1 MTVDELKT
9 LPRFHFIITKTGCHP
24 MRTKLD
30 LFFNWGIELKT
41 EYEVAKK
48 AVREVFY
55 AGKDGLMREIERREG
70 AKELADTEAPSAK
83 SAAGSQNMTPV
94 DVEEIIEEEI
104 IEEVP
109 KKKGAYEVDAIKQH
123 KARPC

>member
-1 MTVDELKT
+1 
-9 LPRFHFIITKTGCHP
+9 

-55 AGKDGLMREIERREG
+55 AGKDGLMQEIERREG
-70 AKELADTEAPSAK
+70 SKEIPLAETTSSK
-83 SAAGSQNMTPV
+83 SAAGGQNMTPIYR
-94 DVEEIIEEEI
+94 EIIDSEEEI
-104 IEEVP
+104 VEEEIEE
-109 KKKGAYEVDAIKQH
+109 KKEDYEIDAIIKQH
-123 KARPC
+123 KARPS